1 MAVDSRM
8 DLLSERAVLMRESL
22 QKSQTITDNVV
33 SILGSFDSRL
43 SALESAM
50 RPTQIRTHAIRKA
63 HENIDKTLKSAEVIL
78 SQFDLLRQAE
88 TKVLKGP
95 HEDLESYLEA
105 IAQLRK
111 VIRYFSSNKGFK
123 NSDGVLNHAN
133 SLLAK
138 AQSKLEEE
146 FKQLLASYSKA
157 VEPDR
162 LFDGLPNS
170 LRPSADGEGNGKAH
184 GGHHNDDSE
193 TAAYTLPVLIPSRVL
208 PLLHDLA
215 QQMVQAG
222 HQQLLLQIYR
232 ETRTFVLEE
241 SLRKLGVEKLSKEDV
256 QRMQWEVLEAKI
268 GNWIHFMRIA
278 VKLLFAGE
286 RQVCDQIFR
295 GFDSLSDQCFAEVTV
310 SSVSML
316 LSFGDAIARSKRSPE
331 KLFVLLDMYEIMREL
346 HSEIETIFKGKAC
359 LEIRNSATGL
369 TKRLAQTAQETF
381 GDFEEAVE
389 KDATKT
395 AVLDGTVHP
404 LTSYVINY
412 VKFLFDY
419 QATLKQ
425 LFSEFGNGD
434 DSNSQLASV
443 TMRIMQALQ
452 NNLEGK
458 SKQYKDQALTHL
470 FLMNNI
476 HYMVRSVRRSE
487 AKDLLGDDWVQRHRR
502 VVQQHANLYKRTA
515 WTKILQTSS
524 AQGLTSSGGGSVEG
538 GNSSG
543 VSRGL
548 LKERFKMFNMQFDEL
563 HQRQSQWTVPDTELR
578 ESLRLAV
585 AEVLLPAYRSFLK
598 RFGPLVE
605 SGKNSQRYIKYTA
618 EDLER
623 LLGELFEGKSMNE
636 PRRLIIIIIIIIIV
650 MVMIIMWIMCEWN
663 DEDCMKVD
671 EDKLDYYYL
680 TLLIVFETFGDFEE
694 AVEKDAT
701 KTAVLDGTVHP
712 LTSYVINY
720 VKFLFDYQ
728 ATLKQL
734 FSEFGNGDDSNSQL
748 ASVTMRIMQAF
759 QNNLEGKSKQ
769 YKDQALTHLFLM
781 NNIHYMVRSVRRSE
795 AKDLL
800 GDDWVQRH
808 RRVVQ
813 QHANLY
819 KRTAWTKVRPI
830 CLTLYTKNIT
840 QTSSAQGLTSSGGGS
855 VEGGNSSGVSRG
867 LLKERFNMFNMQFD
881 ELHQRQSQWTVPDT
895 ELRES
900 LRLAVAEVLL
910 PAYRS
915 FLKRFGPLVES
926 GKNSQRYIKY
936 TAEDLERL
944 LGELF
949 EGKSMNEPRR

>member
-1 MAVDSRM
+1 MAVDSGM
-8 DLLSERAVLMRESL
+8 DLLSERALLMRQSL

-43 SALESAM
+43 SALETAM

-95 HEDLESYLEA
+95 HEDLEGYLDA

-111 VIRYFSSNKGFK
+111 IIRYFSSNKSFK
-123 NSDGVLNHAN
+123 SSDGALNHAN

-170 LRPSADGEGNGKAH
+170 LRPSSDGDGGKMPH
-184 GGHHNDDSE
+184 GGHHNDDAE
-193 TAAYTLPVLIPSRVL
+193 TAAYTLPILIPSRVL

-222 HQQLLLQIYR
+222 HQQQLLQIYR
-232 ETRTFVLEE
+232 ETRSFVLEE
-241 SLRKLGVEKLSKEDV
+241 SLKKLGVEKLSKEDV

-346 HSEIETIFKGKAC
+346 HTEVETIFKGKAC
-359 LEIRNSATGL
+359 LEIRDSATGL

-419 QATLKQ
+419 QTTLKQ
-425 LFSEFGNGD
+425 LFLEFGNGD
-434 DSNSQLASV
+434 DSNSQLAAV

-452 NNLEGK
+452 NNLDGK
-458 SKQYKDQALTHL
+458 SKQYKDPALTHL

-502 VVQQHANLYKRTA
+502 IVQQHANQYKRVA
-515 WTKILQTSS
+515 WTKILQSSS
-524 AQGLTSSGGGSVEG
+524 AQGLTTSGGGSLEG

-605 SGKNSQRYIKYTA
+605 SGKNPQKYIKYTA

-636 PRRLIIIIIIIIIV
+636 PRR
-650 MVMIIMWIMCEWN
+650 
-663 DEDCMKVD
+663 
-671 EDKLDYYYL
+671 
-680 TLLIVFETFGDFEE
+680 
-694 AVEKDAT
+694 
-701 KTAVLDGTVHP
+701 
-712 LTSYVINY
+712 
-720 VKFLFDYQ
+720 
-728 ATLKQL
+728 
-734 FSEFGNGDDSNSQL
+734 
-748 ASVTMRIMQAF
+748 
-759 QNNLEGKSKQ
+759 
-769 YKDQALTHLFLM
+769 
-781 NNIHYMVRSVRRSE
+781 
-795 AKDLL
+795 
-800 GDDWVQRH
+800 
-808 RRVVQ
+808 
-813 QHANLY
+813 
-819 KRTAWTKVRPI
+819 
-830 CLTLYTKNIT
+830 
-840 QTSSAQGLTSSGGGS
+840 
-855 VEGGNSSGVSRG
+855 
-867 LLKERFNMFNMQFD
+867 
-881 ELHQRQSQWTVPDT
+881 
-895 ELRES
+895 
-900 LRLAVAEVLL
+900 
-910 PAYRS
+910 
-915 FLKRFGPLVES
+915 
-926 GKNSQRYIKY
+926 
-936 TAEDLERL
+936 
-944 LGELF
+944 
-949 EGKSMNEPRR
+949 